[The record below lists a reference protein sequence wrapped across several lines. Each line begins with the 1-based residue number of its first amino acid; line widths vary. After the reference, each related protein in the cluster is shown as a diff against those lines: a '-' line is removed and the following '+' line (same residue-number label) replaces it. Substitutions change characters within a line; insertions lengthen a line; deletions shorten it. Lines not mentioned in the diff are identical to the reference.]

1 MIKDASIFYDRN
13 SEVTEG
19 IFILF
24 YFLFKNKT
32 KKTKPETMWKNYYH
46 NEPYLYQIQLSK

>member
-1 MIKDASIFYDRN
+1 MDISKKKKIIIYNKMIKDASIFYDRN

-32 KKTKPETMWKNYYH
+32 KKKTKPETM
-46 NEPYLYQIQLSK
+46 

>member
-32 KKTKPETMWKNYYH
+32 KKTKPETM
-46 NEPYLYQIQLSK
+46 